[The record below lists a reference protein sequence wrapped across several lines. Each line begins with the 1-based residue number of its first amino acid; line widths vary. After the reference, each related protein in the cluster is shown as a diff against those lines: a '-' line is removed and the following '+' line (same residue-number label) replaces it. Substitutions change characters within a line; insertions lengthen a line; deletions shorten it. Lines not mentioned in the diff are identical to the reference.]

1 MSSQPPSA
9 SGDGVDV
16 LREGSD
22 ISVFASGQATQRA
35 LEAAQDLYVEDGV
48 EVEVVDV
55 SIVRPLA
62 ERAIVGSLTRTGV
75 GVIAAQEE
83 AGGLGDAIRKAA
95 AERHPVPILACDGA
109 DALGI
114 ADRIREAL
122 LLKPIVSRPPIHGG
136 S

>member
-16 LREGSD
+16 LREGGD

-62 ERAIVGSLTRTGV
+62 ERAVVGSLTRTGV
-75 GVIAAQEE
+75 GVIAAEE
-83 AGGLGDAIRKAA
+83 SGGLGDAIRKAA

-114 ADRIREAL
+114 AAHIREAL
-122 LLKPIVSRPPIHGG
+122 LLKPIVSRPPIHGA